1 MQEWRI
7 YITDGFL
14 EQEGKDGI
22 QKSEYC
28 SINLGTK
35 ILGPPGCGKSEFPKK
50 IREHFEDDSLFID
63 RSYGS
68 KAGIFE
74 KLYEKRPRY
83 VLLDEIDKLTGQDQ
97 QALLNLMQS
106 GILTRLRNRK
116 VTIYSLMHV
125 SLLRQ
130 TAKRIY

>member
-1 MQEWRI
+1 MQEWGI

-35 ILGPPGCGKSEFPKK
+35 ILGGKSEFLKK
-50 IREHFEDDSLFID
+50 IREHFEDDTLFID
-63 RSYGS
+63 SSYGS

-97 QALLNLMQS
+97 QALLNLME
-106 GILTRLRNRK
+106 GGRF
-116 VTIYSLMHV
+116 YF
-125 SLLRQ
+125 
-130 TAKRIY
+130 